1 MSGNG
6 VSRWHHDKCTCT
18 RCTGFLPGHPQYNP
32 DTAGRK
38 PTHGAQQVALKL
50 LPDAELI
57 AQTVRPLM
65 PVKNAAFE
73 PTLQTYCIL
82 LVRVQR
88 ASDEL
93 ARKEV
98 EWEKKGEVDENGE
111 LVPLNYGHLQNY
123 LSMWAGQAL
132 KYAKELGLT
141 PAAAAQILRDARGE
155 FPGGFRHPSADAL
168 DCLSVPK
175 LRQLQKALAE
185 ALDEEDIIDAA

>member
-1 MSGNG
+1 MGLL
-6 VSRWHHDKCTCT
+6 DLYAETA
-18 RCTGFLPGHPQYNP
+18 
-32 DTAGRK
+32 DTAAPNPLPAAPRTLGERVGATLDATVAPGRYFNIA
-38 PTHGAQQVALKL
+38 GARS
-50 LPDAELI
+50 DAW
-57 AQTVRPLM
+57 
-65 PVKNAAFE
+65 
-73 PTLQTYCIL
+73 
-82 LVRVQR
+82 QR